1 MDRNILIIIQGILYL
16 LISLNTINNL
26 KDFKIMMADVFF
38 FTSCTYYMQLY
49 HFFYIVYKLNAINAC
64 R

>member
-38 FTSCTYYMQLY
+38 SHHVHITCNYII
-49 HFFYIVYKLNAINAC
+49 FFILSIN
-64 R
+64 